1 MRATPGSRALEDGEL
16 ARRAIAGDGAAF
28 AQLYDRHE
36 RRVYGFCVRML
47 GSTHDA
53 ADATQET
60 FVRVLKRLPSLE
72 GRDLNF
78 VAYVLTC
85 ARHAC
90 YDAIESRRRVEPVAD
105 HDEQP
110 ASSLDED
117 PERAALLGATREQ
130 VMRANEAL
138 PARQREVLA
147 LREVEELS
155 YEQIGELMELNANA
169 VAQLISRARL
179 RLRDNLRGT
188 ALESIASGS
197 PDCDRALPMLAA
209 LKDGERSALGD
220 WLDEHLAGCETCR
233 LRLEAM
239 EEAGSSYR
247 AIAVIVPLVWLR
259 QATIA
264 RAAESIGADWS
275 GVASSPAGGE
285 PPEPPGPG
293 SAPPSGSTPSEPGRH
308 GPRLGRRR
316 RRELGLAGV
325 ICVLLALLLVGTLDQ
340 GSRTPGFVPAAALA
354 RTHTR
359 HPRHHPRHPARHH
372 SERRHTAAVTT
383 TTSSLTTAPGTV
395 SPPVT
400 HHNHHTPGHTT
411 TATTT
416 SSRTTTSSTT
426 VTTTTTTSSSTATT
440 PPVTTTTSSSSSTTT
455 NPFNGG
461 PGGPP

>member
-1 MRATPGSRALEDGEL
+1 LVTRATPGPRALDDGEL
-16 ARRAIAGDGAAF
+16 ARRAIAGDGTAF
-28 AQLYDRHE
+28 AELYDRHE

-47 GSTHDA
+47 GSPHDA

-90 YDAIESRRRVEPVAD
+90 YDAIESRRRAEPVAD

-117 PERAALLGATREQ
+117 PERAALLDATRKQ

-179 RLRDNLRGT
+179 KLRDNLRGT
-188 ALESIASGS
+188 ALESIAPSS
-197 PDCDRALPMLAA
+197 PECDRALPMLAA
-209 LKDGERSALGD
+209 LKDGERSVLGD
-220 WLDEHLAGCETCR
+220 WLDEHLAECETCR
-233 LRLEAM
+233 LRREALA
-239 EEAGSSYR
+239 EAGSSYR

-264 RAAESIGADWS
+264 RAAQSVGADWS
-275 GVASSPAGGE
+275 EVASSPRDGD
-285 PPEPPGPG
+285 PG
-293 SAPPSGSTPSEPGRH
+293 SGSPPPASGAHRLG
-308 GPRLGRRR
+308 LGRRR
-316 RRELGLAGV
+316 RRELLLAGIV
-325 ICVLLALLLVGTLDQ
+325 CVLVALLLVGSLDQ
-340 GSRTPGFVPAAALA
+340 GGGSPTLAPAAAVTPVRL
-354 RTHTR
+354 H
-359 HPRHHPRHPARHH
+359 HPRHHQRHPARARRHA
-372 SERRHTAAVTT
+372 ERRHTAAVTT
-383 TTSSLTTAPGTV
+383 TTTTSSPAAAPGTV
-395 SPPVT
+395 PPPVT
-400 HHNHHTPGHTT
+400 HHHHHTSGRTTTTT
-411 TATTT
+411 TATATAT
-416 SSRTTTSSTT
+416 SSRTTTTSTT
-426 VTTTTTTSSSTATT
+426 ITTTTTTSSTTTT
-440 PPVTTTTSSSSSTTT
+440 PPVTTTTASSSSTTT
-455 NPFNGG
+455 NPFNGQ

>member
-1 MRATPGSRALEDGEL
+1 MVTRAEPGSRALDDEEL
-16 ARRAIAGDGAAF
+16 ARRAIAGDGSAF
-28 AQLYDRHE
+28 AELYDRHE
-36 RRVYGFCVRML
+36 QRVYGFCVRML

-155 YEQIGELMELNANA
+155 YERIGELMELNANA

-179 RLRDNLRGT
+179 RLRDNLRGS
-188 ALESIASGS
+188 ALASIASGS

-209 LKDGERSALGD
+209 LKDGERSVLGD
-220 WLDEHLAGCETCR
+220 WLDEHLVGVR
-233 LRLEAM
+233 
-239 EEAGSSYR
+239 
-247 AIAVIVPLVWLR
+247 P
-259 QATIA
+259 
-264 RAAESIGADWS
+264 AA
-275 GVASSPAGGE
+275 
-285 PPEPPGPG
+285 
-293 SAPPSGSTPSEPGRH
+293 
-308 GPRLGRRR
+308 
-316 RRELGLAGV
+316 
-325 ICVLLALLLVGTLDQ
+325 C
-340 GSRTPGFVPAAALA
+340 GSRRWRRPAARTA
-354 RTHTR
+354 R
-359 HPRHHPRHPARHH
+359 
-372 SERRHTAAVTT
+372 
-383 TTSSLTTAPGTV
+383 
-395 SPPVT
+395 SP
-400 HHNHHTPGHTT
+400 
-411 TATTT
+411 
-416 SSRTTTSSTT
+416 
-426 VTTTTTTSSSTATT
+426 
-440 PPVTTTTSSSSSTTT
+440 
-455 NPFNGG
+455 
-461 PGGPP
+461 